1 MITGPKKRLLL
12 GAALLAALAAL
23 AVVYKLWVRPDM
35 TDFGVCYKAGS
46 RILAGATLYTSADG
60 HLQYKY
66 SPPAALFFAPLALLP
81 KAAAQGIWF
90 GLSLLFLFFIFK
102 LTVGLLPSRRAA
114 VAPLVL
120 LSILVMAKDIGREL
134 ELGQVNLLILLAL
147 VLSARLM
154 TEGRDVPA
162 GLLWGFS
169 LFFKPYA
176 LVLLPYFLIKKK
188 FKIPAVG
195 LALFAAGLLLPVPF
209 YGLSG
214 GLELVLEWGRSL
226 LKSTPVLY
234 TVQANASLYAF
245 FLKVLPGEPAAA
257 ARALLAASCLILAA
271 VILAL
276 MRAGKRSKLP
286 RPETLEVFFLL
297 ILVPMLSPLGWY
309 YNYLYAL
316 PAVVL
321 LLNDFSAIPKGLRWA
336 LAVNF
341 VVIAAAPMGALG
353 GAVYRVYMNYALAA
367 VNFLSVLA
375 CLAVLRA
382 RRAA

>member
-1 MITGPKKRLLL
+1 MMNGRKKSLLL
-12 GAALLAALAAL
+12 GAVLLAALVAL
-23 AVVYKLWVRPDM
+23 VVVYGLWVRTDM
-35 TDFGVCYKAGS
+35 TDFGVCYRAGG
-46 RILAGATLYTSADG
+46 RVLAGGTLYTAADG

-81 KAAAQGIWF
+81 KSAAQAIWF
-90 GLSLLFLFFIFK
+90 GLSLIFLFFIYK
-102 LTVGLLPSRRAA
+102 LTLDLLPSRRAA
-114 VAPLVL
+114 IAPLVL

-147 VLSARLM
+147 VLSAQLM
-154 TEGRDVPA
+154 IKGRDAPA

-176 LVLLPYFLIKKK
+176 LVLLPFFLLKKK

-195 LALFAAGLLLPVPF
+195 LGLFAAGLLLPVPF
-209 YGLSG
+209 YGLRG
-214 GLELVLEWGRSL
+214 GLDLVLEWGRSL
-226 LKSTPVLY
+226 SLSTPVLY
-234 TVQANASLYAF
+234 TVQANASLYAL
-245 FLKVLPGEPAAA
+245 FLKALPGEPAAA

-271 VILAL
+271 VILGL
-276 MRAGKRSKLP
+276 MRAGRRSNLP
-286 RPETLEVFFLL
+286 APETLEISFLL

-321 LLNDFSAIPKGLRWA
+321 LLNFFGAFPKGLRWT
-336 LAVNF
+336 LAANF

-353 GAVYRVYMNYALAA
+353 GAVYDVYMNYALAA
-367 VNFLSVLA
+367 VNFLFVQG
-375 CLAVLRA
+375 CLAYLRA
-382 RRAA
+382 RGTA